1 MFKRADYTGDRKSL
15 HALGGALGDTGDKAK
30 YESVKATFQKV
41 KDDSFAAEKFLA
53 DNGQTPRFL
62 GMVGGSIELPYYICD
77 IHARY
82 KYWDTQIDY
91 VPADTPYATMRTD
104 VDYSRFVKPDL
115 GVGRVIADSV
125 LDATL
130 MLARTFFRKE
140 FLPGGKYA
148 ALAPAGWET
157 KAVLYDGHRLNQ
169 PDEGGPDASPKEP
182 FYPANEVMAALPG
195 RPENGLRRS
204 RATKPRRTTPGRRPA
219 NCWKRPAPM
228 ARCSSSPM
236 AIRLSC
242 GSRWANKGRTSRTTW
257 RPARSSAN
265 T

>member
-1 MFKRADYTGDRKSL
+1 
-15 HALGGALGDTGDKAK
+15 
-30 YESVKATFQKV
+30 
-41 KDDSFAAEKFLA
+41 
-53 DNGQTPRFL
+53 
-62 GMVGGSIELPYYICD
+62 MVGGSIELPYYICD

-115 GVGRVIADSV
+115 GVGRIIADSV
-125 LDATL
+125 LDATV
-130 MLARTFFRKE
+130 MLARSFFRKE

-182 FYPANEVMAALPG
+182 SIRPRGVGRVEQG
-195 RPENGLRRS
+195 RPEDRLRVPRDETNTDDRGR
-204 RATKPRRTTPGRRPA
+204 RAASYWRRPGRT
-219 NCWKRPAPM
+219 
-228 ARCSSSPM
+228 ARCSSSPT
-236 AIRLSC
+236 ATRPTC
-242 GSRWANKGRTSRTTW
+242 GSRWANMARTSRTTW
-257 RPARSSAN
+257 LPAPSSASI
-265 T
+265 